1 MKYLAML
8 MAAVDLIMGGGVGY
22 AWSRKIDTTGSYSL
36 TIAAPLALRTAAFGP
51 DELEKLKGWLTTD
64 LDAALAERQAQ
75 GLAPVALSLVLD
87 DARPSRPLKL
97 SMQTGA
103 AAPPRQGGVAI
114 SGEMVGA
121 DGRRTPVLYRA
132 YRRAKAAEA
141 APETWADAKAAFQVF
156 ADMVAQ
162 DRLDQCA
169 AKAACMAA
177 SPASRAAG

>member
-8 MAAVDLIMGGGVGY
+8 MAAVDLMMGGGVGY
-22 AWSRKIDTTGSYSL
+22 AWSRKIDTAGTYSL
-36 TIAAPLALRTAAFGP
+36 AIAEPLALKTAALGP
-51 DELEKLKGWLTTD
+51 NELEKLKGWLTAD

-87 DARPSRPLKL
+87 DVRPSRPLKL

-103 AAPPRQGGVAI
+103 AATPRQGGVAI
-114 SGEMVGA
+114 SGEIVAA

-162 DRLDQCA
+162 DRLDRCA
-169 AKAACMAA
+169 AAATCKV
-177 SPASRAAG
+177 ASRAVG